1 MAVLLEL
8 KENFKRFYNKYDIYI
23 VPVAKFIAAL
33 VSFLML
39 NASIGYMDK
48 LNSPIIAVLVSV
60 ICAFL
65 PNGFTIVMLSIF
77 MIAHLYA
84 ISVEFAL
91 IALCVVLLMYLLY
104 FRFTPKLGYLLILTV
119 IMCGFKIPYV
129 IPVAVGLCSSFLAAI
144 PVSFG
149 VIIYYI
155 INTASAYEAAVTNKS
170 LTESMLQVSY
180 LIESLVKD
188 KQMIVLIAAL
198 AVTVIVVY
206 IIRRLKID
214 YAWGYAIG
222 IGSVLQFIILVVCEI
237 VFKTEFNIVLIV
249 IGVILGALAGYIC
262 NVMFFAVDFRRTE
275 YVQYEDDE
283 YYYYVKAVPKLS
295 VATPEK
301 TVKRINERHGTE
313 IMDTNKIRKNRQ
325 PKNDRTEKV
334 HPNQR
339 QSNQGRK
346 RPTAKKGPSAKK
358 HDIDEVNKL
367 LLTQSL
373 KKDLNMK

>member
-23 VPVAKFIAAL
+23 VPVVKFIAAL

-119 IMCGFKIPYV
+119 IMCSFKIPYV

-325 PKNDRTEKV
+325 PKNDRAEKV

>member
-249 IGVILGALAGYIC
+249 IGVILGALAGHMSYTMMIFSGILG
-262 NVMFFAVDFRRTE
+262 VVIGLFLEVIFFSVDYSRTE
-275 YVQYEDDE
+275 NVQFEDDE
-283 YYYYVKAVPKLS
+283 YYYYVKAVPKIN
-295 VATPEK
+295 VAGEDVKVKQINARK
-301 TVKRINERHGTE
+301 TRKASDISDVRQAKSTTAATE
-313 IMDTNKIRKNRQ
+313 
-325 PKNDRTEKV
+325 E
-334 HPNQR
+334 
-339 QSNQGRK
+339 
-346 RPTAKKGPSAKK
+346 
-358 HDIDEVNKL
+358 DEDMIFFDK
-367 LLTQSL
+367 
-373 KKDLNMK
+373 